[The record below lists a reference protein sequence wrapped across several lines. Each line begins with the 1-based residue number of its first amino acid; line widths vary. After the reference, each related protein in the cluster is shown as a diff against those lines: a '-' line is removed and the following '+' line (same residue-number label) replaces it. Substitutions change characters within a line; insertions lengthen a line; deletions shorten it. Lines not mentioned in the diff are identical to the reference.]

1 MRGRLVAA
9 AYAAGW
15 ALVRWLPERLVLRV
29 FDRIADLAVRR
40 RGRGVRRLESNLRRV
55 LASSSGSEYDDA
67 AVDVVVHAA
76 MRSYLRYWCEAFR
89 LPVMKPARII
99 ARTRIIGEER
109 FRAELASG
117 RGVIAALPH
126 MGNWDLAGA
135 WAVLTDAPFT
145 TVAERLEPESL
156 FRRFVDFRESIG
168 MEVIPLTGGERPP
181 AELLRERLRAGGF
194 LCLLGDRDLTAA
206 GVEVDFF
213 GHTAKMPAGPAAL
226 AIDTGAALF
235 PVTLWFEGEDQVIW
249 FHDPLELPTDGTRA
263 EQVAQLVQQIADV
276 FAEGIAAHPADWHM
290 LQRIWLDSDRSDAA

>member
-1 MRGRLVAA
+1 MPGVKARLTGT

-15 ALVRWLPERLVLRV
+15 ALVRRLPEPLVRRL
-29 FDRIADLAVRR
+29 FDRIADLATRR

-55 LASSSGSEYDDA
+55 LGPE
-67 AVDVVVHAA
+67 VDLAPVLRAG

-89 LPVMKPARII
+89 LPVMAPERIVS
-99 ARTRIIGEER
+99 RTRVLGEER

-135 WAVLTDAPFT
+135 WAVLTDAPFA

-156 FRRFVDFRESIG
+156 FRRFVEFRESIG

-194 LCLLGDRDLTAA
+194 LALLADRDLTAA
-206 GVEVDFF
+206 GIEVDFF
-213 GHTAKMPAGPAAL
+213 GGTAKVPAGPAAL
-226 AIDTGAALF
+226 ALDTGAALF
-235 PVTLWFEGEDQVIW
+235 PVTLWYDGPVHVIRFHEPVPAPEG
-249 FHDPLELPTDGTRA
+249 GTREDKLRA
-263 EQVAQLVQQIADV
+263 MSQHVVDG
-276 FAEGIAAHPADWHM
+276 FAEGIAEHPQDWHM
-290 LQRIWLDSDRSDAA
+290 LQRIWVDEGVGA